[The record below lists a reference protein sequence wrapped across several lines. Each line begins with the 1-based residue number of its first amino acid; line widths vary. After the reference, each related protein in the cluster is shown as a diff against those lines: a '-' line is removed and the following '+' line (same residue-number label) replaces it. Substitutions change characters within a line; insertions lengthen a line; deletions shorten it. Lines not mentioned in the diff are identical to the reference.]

1 MKHQVVRSRTTVVRP
16 YFTAKNVNEA
26 LKEADIAPKSFFSKY
41 AINAIAKTTPC
52 LKKW

>member
-1 MKHQVVRSRTTVVRP
+1 MKHQVAKQRVAVRP
-16 YFTAKNVNEA
+16 YFSGKNVNEA

>member
-1 MKHQVVRSRTTVVRP
+1 MKQQVVSSRTAVRP

-26 LKEADIAPKSFFSKY
+26 LKSAEIAPKSFFSKY
-41 AINAIAKTTPC
+41 AIDAIAKTTPC